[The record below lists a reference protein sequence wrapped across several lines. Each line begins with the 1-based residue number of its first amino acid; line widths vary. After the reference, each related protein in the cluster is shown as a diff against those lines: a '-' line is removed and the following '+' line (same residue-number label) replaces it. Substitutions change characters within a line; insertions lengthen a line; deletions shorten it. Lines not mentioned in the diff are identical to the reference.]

1 MITSICV
8 IALVLAT
15 VSEMKAQTFKNL
27 HNFTGIDGNNPVE
40 LTLSGNIL
48 YVTMTYG
55 GSSGSGALSAVNTD
69 GSCFTNLYN
78 FPAVDPNTCANSDGA
93 YPTGGLILSDD
104 TLYGTVT
111 YGGSAGNGALSAIK
125 ANGTGFTNLYN
136 FSAVDPDTGVN
147 CDGAYPGASLILS
160 GNTLYGTAQCGGS
173 SGSGTVFKINND
185 GSGFARLYSFSSI
198 DPDTSANSDGACPN
212 ASLILSGNTLY
223 GTAQGGGSGNGTVF
237 RINTDGS
244 GFKNLYSFTATHLPA
259 SGSLFGPT
267 NGDGACPSGGLILS
281 GNTLYGTASRGGE
294 SGNGTIFAINTD
306 GSGFTNLH
314 SFTGVSI
321 ILSGSTY
328 VFSNS
333 DGTVPAGN
341 LIYSSNTLYGTTS
354 RGGNFGSG
362 AVFAINRDGTCFTN
376 LHNFAVLNPTTS
388 TNSDGANPSGLIL
401 SGGILYGTTSA
412 GGYSRS
418 GTVFSLS
425 LASVSPLLTITCS
438 GSNVILSWP
447 DAATGFRLQST
458 TNLVAPLVWTTVSGQ
473 FAVTNQMTDTQ
484 RFYRL
489 AQ

>member
-1 MITSICV
+1 
-8 IALVLAT
+8 
-15 VSEMKAQTFKNL
+15 
-27 HNFTGIDGNNPVE
+27 
-40 LTLSGNIL
+40 
-48 YVTMTYG
+48 
-55 GSSGSGALSAVNTD
+55 
-69 GSCFTNLYN
+69 
-78 FPAVDPNTCANSDGA
+78 
-93 YPTGGLILSDD
+93 
-104 TLYGTVT
+104 
-111 YGGSAGNGALSAIK
+111 
-125 ANGTGFTNLYN
+125 
-136 FSAVDPDTGVN
+136 
-147 CDGAYPGASLILS
+147 
-160 GNTLYGTAQCGGS
+160 
-173 SGSGTVFKINND
+173 
-185 GSGFARLYSFSSI
+185 
-198 DPDTSANSDGACPN
+198 
-212 ASLILSGNTLY
+212 
-223 GTAQGGGSGNGTVF
+223 
-237 RINTDGS
+237 
-244 GFKNLYSFTATHLPA
+244 
-259 SGSLFGPT
+259 
-267 NGDGACPSGGLILS
+267 LILS